1 MTSLA
6 HYAVNFN
13 TKLKVSFD
21 GGDLSS
27 DAGLLVPRSFDEKL
41 GLSRLIEAA
50 FPATG
55 KHDHPTADIV
65 RQLMYTTI
73 AGYHTDDASDRLRL
87 DPAFTQILGK
97 KELASQPSVSRRL
110 NEFDDRM
117 LKKLDQLLLDFI
129 EKAYSVNQP
138 KHVVLDIDS
147 THIDTHGHQEN
158 SAFNYHYKTTGYHPL
173 MLFDGLTGDLL
184 KVELR
189 KGSVYTSNNVVAFLE
204 PVLQWFRTKFPT
216 VELIL
221 RGDSGFA
228 TPDLYELLESYDV
241 HYVIRLK
248 LNAALTTC
256 CQSANDEFF
265 ELYGHDYT
273 KCHNHY
279 DAFHYQAGSWTKSRR
294 VAVRIERHA
303 DEFYPRH
310 TFIVT
315 DLSLHPQEIIKIYH
329 KRGQME
335 NFIKEAKLD
344 FGMETLSH
352 SSFLTNSVKLLIR
365 ALAYNLI
372 NLMRHL
378 VLPKSHQKSRLLT
391 LRTTLF
397 KVAGRL
403 TRSGR
408 SIQMKFSSSF
418 PYLDLLRDLLV
429 KLE

>member
-1 MTSLA
+1 M
-6 HYAVNFN
+6 
-13 TKLKVSFD
+13 
-21 GGDLSS
+21 
-27 DAGLLVPRSFDEKL
+27 
-41 GLSRLIEAA
+41 
-50 FPATG
+50 
-55 KHDHPTADIV
+55 
-65 RQLMYTTI
+65 
-73 AGYHTDDASDRLRL
+73 

-189 KGSVYTSNNVVAFLE
+189 KGSVYTSNNVV
-204 PVLQWFRTKFPT
+204 
-216 VELIL
+216 
-221 RGDSGFA
+221 
-228 TPDLYELLESYDV
+228 
-241 HYVIRLK
+241 
-248 LNAALTTC
+248 ALTTC

-391 LRTTLF
+391 LRTILF

>member
-55 KHDHPTADIV
+55 KHDHPTADVI

-158 SAFNYHYKTTGYHPL
+158 SAFNYQGK
-173 MLFDGLTGDLL
+173 
-184 KVELR
+184 
-189 KGSVYTSNNVVAFLE
+189 
-204 PVLQWFRTKFPT
+204 
-216 VELIL
+216 
-221 RGDSGFA
+221 
-228 TPDLYELLESYDV
+228 
-241 HYVIRLK
+241 IR
-248 LNAALTTC
+248 
-256 CQSANDEFF
+256 S
-265 ELYGHDYT
+265 
-273 KCHNHY
+273 
-279 DAFHYQAGSWTKSRR
+279 
-294 VAVRIERHA
+294 
-303 DEFYPRH
+303 
-310 TFIVT
+310 
-315 DLSLHPQEIIKIYH
+315 
-329 KRGQME
+329 
-335 NFIKEAKLD
+335 
-344 FGMETLSH
+344 
-352 SSFLTNSVKLLIR
+352 
-365 ALAYNLI
+365 
-372 NLMRHL
+372 
-378 VLPKSHQKSRLLT
+378 
-391 LRTTLF
+391 
-397 KVAGRL
+397 
-403 TRSGR
+403 
-408 SIQMKFSSSF
+408 
-418 PYLDLLRDLLV
+418 
-429 KLE
+429 